1 MSEKLIIFAA
11 PSGISYMINR
21 NDNMGTFIN
30 RGNLNFREVLDDEY
44 VDKSGLIAEINK
56 TLNTERRYTC
66 VTRCRRF
73 GKSMAADMLYAY
85 YDKSCDSH
93 ELFDRLKIASD
104 ASYETFLNKYLVL
117 KLDITKF
124 TTKYKNNPEIVSLL
138 QKEIIDEL
146 LVTYPD
152 ITLGERDDL
161 MNVLIKICEQ
171 TGEKFICIIDEWDAI
186 LREYEDNKQTE
197 DDFVMLLR
205 RLFKGDDS
213 KTVFAGVY
221 MTGILP
227 IKKYKTESALN
238 NFKEYSV
245 VSPKRLDKFFGF
257 TKTETQELAKKYDM
271 DYEELE
277 KWYDGYMIGNEK
289 SVFNPNS
296 VINAV
301 LDGECGTYWGS
312 TGAND
317 NVMKYIQ
324 MNFEGLKDDIIKM
337 LAGGQCKVNTTKF
350 RNDMHVI
357 RSKDDALTVLIHLGY
372 LGYDQNKSTCYIPNK
387 EVGIEMS
394 NAVEDT
400 SWTKLADALTAS
412 EQLLEDTLL
421 MDEAAVAK
429 SLERVHDDETSILS
443 YNDEESLSCAI
454 SIAYYYAKND
464 YIIHRELATGKGFA
478 DLVFIPRKH
487 VDKPAMIVELKYDKD
502 ADTAI
507 SQIHRKE
514 YNGKLL
520 EYTGNLLLVGINY
533 DKQTKTHSCVIE
545 KYAE

>member
-1 MSEKLIIFAA
+1 
-11 PSGISYMINR
+11 
-21 NDNMGTFIN
+21 MGTYIN
-30 RGNLNFREVLDDEY
+30 RGNLNFREVLGDEY

-66 VTRCRRF
+66 VSRCRRF
-73 GKSMAADMLYAY
+73 GKSMAANMLYAY

-93 ELFDRLKIASD
+93 ELFEGLNIATD
-104 ASYETFLNKYLVL
+104 ASYEQHLNKYPVL
-117 KLDITKF
+117 KLYITDFITK
-124 TTKYKNNPEIVSLL
+124 YQNNPEIISLL
-138 QKEIIDEL
+138 QKDVIEEL
-146 LVTYPD
+146 LVAYPS

-161 MNVLIKICEQ
+161 MEVLIKICEQ
-171 TGEKFICIIDEWDAI
+171 TGEKFICIIDEWDAV
-186 LREYEDNKQTE
+186 LREYEDNEQIE
-197 DDFVMLLR
+197 NEFVQLLR
-205 RLFKGDDS
+205 RLFKGEGS

-296 VINAV
+296 VVNAV

-312 TGAND
+312 TGAYD
-317 NVMKYIQ
+317 NVLRYIQ
-324 MNFEGLKDDIIKM
+324 MNFDGLKDDIIKM
-337 LAGGQCKVNTTKF
+337 LAGERVGVDTTKF
-350 RNDMHVI
+350 QNDMYVI
-357 RSKDDALTVLIHLGY
+357 NSKDDVLTVLIHLGY
-372 LGYDQNKSTCYIPNK
+372 LAYDKDERQCFIPNR
-387 EVGIEMS
+387 EVGIEMK
-394 NAVEDT
+394 NAVEAT
-400 SWTKLADALTAS
+400 NWKYVSKALES
-412 EQLLEDTLL
+412 SYQLLNDTLA
-421 MDEAAVAK
+421 MNEEAVAK
-429 SLERVHDDETSILS
+429 ALEYIHQDETSILS
-443 YNDEESLSCAI
+443 YNNEESLSCAI

-464 YIIHRELATGKGFA
+464 YIIHRELASGKGFA
-478 DLVFIPRKH
+478 DLVMIPRRN

-502 ADTAI
+502 ADSAI

-514 YNGKLL
+514 YKGKVQD
-520 EYTGNLLLVGINY
+520 YTDNLLLVGINY
-533 DKQTKTHSCVIE
+533 DKNTKTHSCVIE
-545 KYAE
+545 KYVE

>member
-1 MSEKLIIFAA
+1 
-11 PSGISYMINR
+11 
-21 NDNMGTFIN
+21 MGTYIN
-30 RGNLNFREVLDDEY
+30 RGNLNFREVLGDEY

-73 GKSMAADMLYAY
+73 GKSMAANMLYAY

-93 ELFDRLKIASD
+93 ELFEGLNIATD
-104 ASYETFLNKYLVL
+104 ASYEQHLNKYPVL
-117 KLDITKF
+117 KLDITNF
-124 TTKYKNNPEIVSLL
+124 TTQYQNNPEIISLL
-138 QKEIIDEL
+138 QKDVIEEL
-146 LVTYPD
+146 LVAYPS

-161 MNVLIKICEQ
+161 MKVLIKICEQ
-171 TGEKFICIIDEWDAI
+171 TGEKFICIIDEWDAV
-186 LREYEDNKQTE
+186 LREYEDNKQVE
-197 DDFVMLLR
+197 DEFVMLLR
-205 RLFKGDDS
+205 RLFKGDS
-213 KTVFAGVY
+213 SSVVFAGVY

-296 VINAV
+296 VVNAV

-312 TGAND
+312 TGAYD
-317 NVMKYIQ
+317 NVLRYIQ
-324 MNFEGLKDDIIKM
+324 MNFDGLKDDIIKM
-337 LAGGQCKVNTTKF
+337 LAGERVGVDTTKF
-350 RNDMHVI
+350 QNDMYI
-357 RSKDDALTVLIHLGY
+357 INSKDDVLTVLIHLGY
-372 LGYDQNKSTCYIPNK
+372 LAYDKDKRQCFIPNR
-387 EVGIEMS
+387 EVGIEMK
-394 NAVEDT
+394 NAVEAT
-400 SWTKLADALTAS
+400 NWKYVSKALES
-412 EQLLEDTLL
+412 SYQLLNDTLA
-421 MDEAAVAK
+421 MNEEAVAK
-429 SLERVHDDETSILS
+429 ALEYIHQDETSILS
-443 YNDEESLSCAI
+443 YNNEESLSCAI

-464 YIIHRELATGKGFA
+464 YIIHREFASGKGFA
-478 DLVFIPRKH
+478 DLVMIPRRN

-502 ADTAI
+502 ADSAI

-514 YNGKLL
+514 YKGKVQD
-520 EYTGNLLLVGINY
+520 YTGNLLLVGINY
-533 DKQTKTHSCVIE
+533 DKNTKTHSCVIE